1 MLVFM
6 PWPPAGRWMWAES
19 PERKMRPRRYSVAC
33 RVASPK
39 EDTQTGSACEMS
51 SPVSRCQA
59 FATSCQVGGASRR
72 RGGVPR
78 SHTISRVEPPGS
90 GPTITMP
97 PSRVSPIMRG
107 ARVMPLTSA
116 RNISKVAAVPG
127 NSKPA
132 ALRTVERPPSQP
144 TR

>member
-1 MLVFM
+1 M
-6 PWPPAGRWMWAES
+6 
-19 PERKMRPRRYSVAC
+19 AC
-33 RVASPK
+33 RVASPN
-39 EDTQTGSACEMS
+39 EETQTGSACEMS

-59 FATSCQVGGASRR
+59 SATSFQLGGVSRR
-72 RGGVPR
+72 CGGVPR
-78 SHTISRVEPPGS
+78 SQTISRVVPPGS

-97 PSRVSPIMRG
+97 PARVSPIMRG

-116 RNISKVAAVPG
+116 RNISMVAAVPG
-127 NSKPA
+127 KSNPA